1 MAKRLRQTSLF
12 ETAKKR
18 CEESSSV
25 SVDRDQ
31 ESPSTDSQ
39 LDPQSGTVPDEAEP
53 NAQIQENPFHEETEK
68 RCEESSSVSVDRDQE
83 SPSTDSQHDPQSCIV
98 LQDETEPNAQIQEN
112 PFHEE
117 TESE

>member
-39 LDPQSGTVPDEAEP
+39 LDPQSG
-53 NAQIQENPFHEETEK
+53 
-68 RCEESSSVSVDRDQE
+68 
-83 SPSTDSQHDPQSCIV
+83 IV
-98 LQDETEPNAQIQEN
+98 QDETEPNDQIQEN
-112 PFHEE
+112 GRNCQAVN
-117 TESE
+117 SERINYFGTF

>member
-39 LDPQSGTVPDEAEP
+39 LDPQSG
-53 NAQIQENPFHEETEK
+53 
-68 RCEESSSVSVDRDQE
+68 
-83 SPSTDSQHDPQSCIV
+83 IV
-98 LQDETEPNAQIQEN
+98 QDETEPNAQIQEN
-112 PFHEE
+112 GRNCQGLHCC
-117 TESE
+117 

>member
-39 LDPQSGTVPDEAEP
+39 LYPQSG
-53 NAQIQENPFHEETEK
+53 
-68 RCEESSSVSVDRDQE
+68 
-83 SPSTDSQHDPQSCIV
+83 IV
-98 LQDETEPNAQIQEN
+98 RDETEPNAGKWKKLPRTSLLLTQRE
-112 PFHEE
+112 
-117 TESE
+117 

>member
-39 LDPQSGTVPDEAEP
+39 LDPQSDKMRQSPMLRFRKMEEIAKDFIAVNSERINYFGT
-53 NAQIQENPFHEETEK
+53 F
-68 RCEESSSVSVDRDQE
+68 
-83 SPSTDSQHDPQSCIV
+83 
-98 LQDETEPNAQIQEN
+98 
-112 PFHEE
+112 
-117 TESE
+117 

>member
-31 ESPSTDSQ
+31 ESPSTDSE
-39 LDPQSGTVPDEAEP
+39 LDPQSG
-53 NAQIQENPFHEETEK
+53 
-68 RCEESSSVSVDRDQE
+68 
-83 SPSTDSQHDPQSCIV
+83 IV
-98 LQDETEPNAQIQEN
+98 QDATEPNAQIQEN
-112 PFHEE
+112 GRNCKGLHCCQLRENKLHFNELFYFH
-117 TESE
+117 SLKHMKNKI

>member
-31 ESPSTDSQ
+31 ESPSTP
-39 LDPQSGTVPDEAEP
+39 DPQSGKDETKP
-53 NAQIQENPFHEETEK
+53 NAQIQENGRNCQGLHELFFFHSLK
-68 RCEESSSVSVDRDQE
+68 
-83 SPSTDSQHDPQSCIV
+83 HMKNKI
-98 LQDETEPNAQIQEN
+98 
-112 PFHEE
+112 
-117 TESE
+117 